1 MTRMTLA
8 AAPEVVADELAL
20 LGSLAP
26 LAGARVAELGC
37 GSGGFA
43 RKLLAAGAARV
54 DAFEVDRIQHERC
67 RAAPAVP
74 GLAFHFGGAEDIA
87 LADASRDLVVMMKS
101 LHHVPLEALDRA
113 LGEIR
118 RVLVPGGLLYV
129 SEPVYDGEFNDIV
142 KLFHDEGAVRAAA
155 QSALRRGLAAGAFEL
170 AAGREFMAPLAFR
183 DYDDFV
189 ERIVRATHS
198 EHVLT
203 EALAATVRTRF
214 EAHLGPA
221 GAQFIRP
228 MRVHLLR
235 KPA

>member
-1 MTRMTLA
+1 MALA
-8 AAPEVVADELAL
+8 AAQEVVADELEL
-20 LGSLAP
+20 LRSMAP
-26 LAGARVAELGC
+26 LDHARVAELGC

-43 RKLLAAGAARV
+43 RKLLAAGADRV
-54 DAFEVDRIQHERC
+54 DAFEVDRIQHERS
-67 RAAPAVP
+67 RAAPALP
-74 GLAFHFGGAEDIA
+74 GLAFHFGGAEAIA
-87 LADASRDLVVMMKS
+87 LPDASRDLVVMMKS
-101 LHHVPLEALDRA
+101 LHHVPLGALDHA

-129 SEPVYDGEFNDIV
+129 SEPVYAGEFNDIV
-142 KLFHDEGAVRAAA
+142 KLFHDEGVVRAAA
-155 QSALRRGLAAGAFEL
+155 QDAVQRAVAAGVFEL
-170 AAGREFMAPLAFR
+170 AARRDFLAPLAFR

-189 ERIVRATHS
+189 ERIVRATHT

-203 EALAATVRTRF
+203 EALAATVRARF

-221 GAQFIRP
+221 GANFIRP